1 MGFNYEVKI
10 KVKQVITLKQKKTV
24 STLNLKLFFL
34 GNLELKKS

>member
-24 STLNLKLFFL
+24 STLNLKLFFFWVIW
-34 GNLELKKS
+34 N